1 MVRSKTNEATVV
13 VLHTER
19 TKNHFYEEENEST
32 NDDDNDDID
41 NDDNEHVYCP
51 FPGITELSG
60 NGQVMGI
67 RQPLPDLLRTIQ
79 QLKSS
84 SRRRK
89 RGGDFESGLVYAAD
103 VLHRGTAGK
112 KFNRRIVLLTDA
124 EHKVGDTFTETRGSD
139 SDFSQQRLLV
149 ALDSLR
155 AMDCRIEVVG
165 MDFKLA
171 ADFDAPATGPSE
183 SKDSRIEND
192 GDDTTDCDTDDG
204 DSESEN
210 ETEEEEDDDD
220 DILDIKRENEEY
232 LIRLANT
239 TGGFV
244 YASEEIQDILQKVL
258 GSRVVENPSKR
269 KLVVEIAPGLVLE
282 DARFYKLIS
291 KTATMS
297 LKKKLVMVDPG
308 AHTRGSSIEAKKN
321 SLGEEMLQD
330 LETSNTRWNAEDENE
345 ELFAHQVTGA
355 YRFGSDL
362 LPFSSLDE
370 AGLKMRSP
378 VKLTILGYVPES
390 SVPHY
395 LRIDSPHVLT
405 GNESWRCCAAIS
417 ALATALHRQKRVAI
431 ATFVKAVDRDPILC
445 GLFPL
450 LENENEMG
458 ERYNNSMNDESS
470 NNEQA
475 LRLIVMQ
482 LPFSGDVRYPHLESP
497 DSNDKICKTSEIACD
512 DLIEKLM
519 LPQETLDYKHIPNH
533 KVRSFYKTVVKRVL
547 DKSCDVVPTRID
559 PATGTDSMDTP
570 FEIRKYA
577 QPSVA
582 AFYDTF
588 CLMEKSC
595 SDGM

>member
-13 VLHTER
+13 VLHTET
-19 TKNHFYEEENEST
+19 TKNHFYEENESL
-32 NDDDNDDID
+32 NDADDDDDD
-41 NDDNEHVYCP
+41 EHVYCP

-79 QLKSS
+79 QLKPSS
-84 SRRRK
+84 RRRRK

-124 EHKVGDTFTETRGSD
+124 EHKVGDTCTETRGSD
-139 SDFSQQRLLV
+139 CDFSQQRLLV

-183 SKDSRIEND
+183 SKDSRIDHD
-192 GDDTTDCDTDDG
+192 GDDITDCDTDDG

-210 ETEEEEDDDD
+210 EIDEDDED

-244 YASEEIQDILQKVL
+244 YASEEIQDILEKVL

-291 KTATMS
+291 KTASMP
-297 LKKKLVMVDPG
+297 LKKKLAMIDPG

-330 LETSNTRWNAEDENE
+330 LETSNTRWNVEDENE

-378 VKLTILGYVPES
+378 VKLTILGYVPEN

-395 LRIDSPHVLT
+395 LRIDSPYVLT
-405 GNESWRCCAAIS
+405 GNESRRCCAAIS
-417 ALATALHRQKRVAI
+417 AVATALHRQKRVAI

-450 LENENEMG
+450 LENENKMG
-458 ERYNNSMNDESS
+458 ERSNGMNNESS
-470 NNEQA
+470 SNEQS
-475 LRLIVMQ
+475 LRLIMMQ
-482 LPFSGDVRYPHLESP
+482 LPFSGDVRYPHLECP
-497 DSNDKICKTSEIACD
+497 DSNDKTCKASEIACD

-519 LPQETLDYKHIPNH
+519 LPQETLDYKLIPNH
-533 KVRSFYKTVVKRVL
+533 KVRSFYKTVVKRIL

-570 FEIRKYA
+570 FEIRKHA
-577 QPSVA
+577 QNSIA

-588 CLMEKSC
+588 CLTEKTR